1 MGVLKIVRTAGLDVI
16 KVLRKETALENIEAY
31 YKEIWEEQGE

>member
-1 MGVLKIVRTAGLDVI
+1 MRAVKIVRTAGLDVI
-16 KVLRKETALENIEAY
+16 KVLRKETALENIEVY

>member
-1 MGVLKIVRTAGLDVI
+1 LKIVRTAGLDVV
-16 KVLRKETALENIEAY
+16 KVLKMETALENIEAY